1 MNLPE
6 TKRLAARATGKHE
19 NLDLLWKMVHSGERE
34 TSINALWAITHL
46 IKSDSAW
53 LQSLQNEIIDM
64 LLAETNPSRKRM
76 LLQLLR
82 DQQYRSDS
90 IRTDFL
96 DFCLSKI
103 NSESEPYAVRAY
115 CIYTAFKLCRPYPEL
130 LAELQEHLSMLSLQ
144 TLSPGLECARR
155 KTVEAIKKLV
165 TKIDRP

>member
-6 TKRLAARATGKHE
+6 TKRLAALATGKHE

-64 LLAETNPSRKRM
+64 LLAETDPSQKRM

-155 KTVEAIKKLV
+155 KTVEAIKKARN
-165 TKIDRP
+165 KN